1 MKNRI
6 QKQVSFMNKNQEYGL
21 ISANCNFINSNGSL
35 IKKTKIPSDFN
46 SIMKKIYWSYPFN
59 NFLFFR
65 RNNWHKLEI
74 IQQNINLLMITF

>member
-35 IKKTKIPSDFN
+35 IKTKIPSDFN

-59 NFLFFR
+59 NPLLFFR